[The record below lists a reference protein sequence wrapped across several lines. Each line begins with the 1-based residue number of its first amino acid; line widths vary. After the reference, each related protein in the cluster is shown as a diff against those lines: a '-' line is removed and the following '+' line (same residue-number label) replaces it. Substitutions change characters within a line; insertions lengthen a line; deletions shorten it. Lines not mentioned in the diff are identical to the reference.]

1 MPNSKQI
8 STPKQPSTSPRSK
21 HRELKRLQKEVT
33 VTDNLNKQKYTFMGM
48 FSVITKPIF
57 ATESHIY
64 NHTRWKNKETSA
76 SDIFK
81 STL

>member
-33 VTDNLNKQKYTFMGM
+33 DNLNRQKYTFMRK
-48 FSVITKPIF
+48 FSVITKAIF
-57 ATESHIY
+57 ATESHI
-64 NHTRWKNKETSA
+64 
-76 SDIFK
+76 
-81 STL
+81 